1 MIGRNIK
8 RLRKQAGYSQESLA
22 RLLGVTQGAVSQ
34 WEKDRTIPDT
44 PFLIEMAKIFNVPLD
59 EFRNETPFRDLDAIN
74 IRRAVLP
81 VLGSIPC
88 GKQAEPDTNSGES
101 IDLPEG
107 VTADFAL
114 ICKGDSM
121 EPTFRDGDYVLIRQQ
136 PDVEQG
142 QIAAV
147 NIAGETTLKHVYHQP
162 GGLLLVADNAKYTP
176 IFAPFSE
183 DEPIIIHGRAVG
195 FTRIFD

>member
-44 PFLIEMAKIFNVPLD
+44 PFLMEMAKIFNVPLD
-59 EFRNETPFRDLDAIN
+59 EFRNETPFRDLDAVN

-81 VLGSIPC
+81 VLGSISC
-88 GKQAEPDTNSGES
+88 GKQVEPDINSGES

-121 EPTFRDGDYVLIRQQ
+121 EPTFMDGDFVLIRQQ
-136 PDVEQG
+136 PDVENG

-147 NIAGETTLKHVYHQP
+147 NISGETTLKHVYHQRD
-162 GGLLLVADNAKYTP
+162 GILLVADNPKYAP

-183 DEPIIIHGRAVG
+183 DEPIIIHGLVTG
-195 FTRIFD
+195 FCRVFD